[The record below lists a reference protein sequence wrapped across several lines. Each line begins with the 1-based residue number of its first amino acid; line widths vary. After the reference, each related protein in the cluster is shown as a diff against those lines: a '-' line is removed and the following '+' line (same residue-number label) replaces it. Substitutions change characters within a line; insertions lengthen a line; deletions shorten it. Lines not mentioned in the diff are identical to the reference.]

1 MPEDPRPSGASAG
14 ATSRGV
20 GVPWYAREHYP
31 QIRAIMEDA
40 HTLAPTY
47 EAWRMAAENNE
58 AEARR
63 AGVHVVRVP
72 IDPETFLR
80 WCADRGTGRTRAA
93 RVEFVN
99 EVMRRDMGDE

>member
-1 MPEDPRPSGASAG
+1 M
-14 ATSRGV
+14 ATNRIV
-20 GVPWYAREHYP
+20 GVPWYAKEHYP

-47 EAWRMAAENNE
+47 ETWAMAAENNE

-63 AGVHVVRVP
+63 AGVEVVRVP
-72 IDPETFLR
+72 IEPETFTR
-80 WCADRGTGRTRAA
+80 WCADRGVPRTRTA

-99 EVMRRDMGDE
+99 EVMRRDAGDE

>member
-1 MPEDPRPSGASAG
+1 M
-14 ATSRGV
+14 ATNRIV
-20 GVPWYAREHYP
+20 GVPWYAKEHYP

-47 EAWRMAAENNE
+47 ETWVMAAENNE

-63 AGVHVVRVP
+63 AGVEVVRVP
-72 IDPETFLR
+72 IDPDTFTR
-80 WCADRGTGRTRAA
+80 WCADREVPCTRTA

-99 EVMRRDMGDE
+99 EVMRRDAGDE